1 MRKDD
6 GVQSNRVELG
16 VPGSDRRL
24 GLIRH
29 GHYGRPV
36 LVFPS
41 EGGRAEDF
49 ADNGMVS
56 AVQWLVDEGRVTFFC
71 LDSIDP
77 GSPSD
82 RSVSIE
88 ERARS

>member
-1 MRKDD
+1 MRQDD
-6 GVQSNRVELG
+6 GVQGERVELSL
-16 VPGSDRRL
+16 PGSDR
-24 GLIRH
+24 GLRVIRH

-49 ADNGMVS
+49 ADNGMIT

-71 LDSIDP
+71 VDAFDAGTPP
-77 GSPSD
+77 GQ
-82 RSVSIE
+82 SVSW
-88 ERARS
+88 ARRCV